1 MPLLKCSRNSC
12 EQSLYIKQLKRIL
25 LYSTGPACMRFSSSI
40 GDCFLPGLTAKRCRY
55 RNLGNLLICGVFCL
69 SMLQLAQLK
78 LGRANNSIACS
89 VGLRAFAAAKS
100 VSHSSLTLLQMICI
114 SRCGPPPGMSD
125 LSVHMSLNS
134 FTSRCTTSHTEQGG
148 TRAFVSYNGRE
159 TYPELA

>member
-78 LGRANNSIACS
+78 LGRANNSIGRS
-89 VGLRAFAAAKS
+89 VCLPECDSDTDAPGPSLLTVCVAL
-100 VSHSSLTLLQMICI
+100 VDSHCCSLT
-114 SRCGPPPGMSD
+114 
-125 LSVHMSLNS
+125 
-134 FTSRCTTSHTEQGG
+134 
-148 TRAFVSYNGRE
+148 
-159 TYPELA
+159 